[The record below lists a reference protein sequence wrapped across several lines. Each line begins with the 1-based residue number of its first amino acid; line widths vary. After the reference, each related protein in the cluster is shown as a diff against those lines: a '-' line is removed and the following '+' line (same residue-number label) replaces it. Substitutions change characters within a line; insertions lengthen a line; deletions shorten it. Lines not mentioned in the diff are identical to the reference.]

1 MNQKSLSVQSK
12 THKQILS
19 FLKIRKISKVYSE
32 FSSSLNTKESLAVAV
47 SGGPDSL
54 ALAYLAKCY
63 SIKNKITAKFFLV
76 DHNLRPESTK
86 EAASVKK
93 ILQKVGITCK
103 ILNWIGKKPSR
114 NIQSLAREARYSL
127 LAKECKKNN
136 IKHLLLGHHSNDLF
150 ENFLIRVVRGSGL
163 KGLVSFNK
171 SVKYKDEDLNILRP
185 LLNLEKNDLINISKI
200 VFKFFIKDPSNIN
213 EIYKRTRIRTL
224 LESLEKEGLDLKK
237 LKLTIDNLRDSD
249 ESIKFYVKKNLKD
262 NSTHIK
268 TKDTYILNHNFF
280 DQSHEVVFRSLT
292 FVIQQIGKKYYPPRG
307 KSIDELI
314 NRITLK
320 VFSKITL
327 GGCFVESV
335 NETILIS
342 RETPI
347 KLKFCNNLTLV

>member
-1 MNQKSLSVQSK
+1 MNQKSLSVQNK

-19 FLKIRKISKVYSE
+19 FLKNQKISKVYSE
-32 FSSSLNTKESLAVAV
+32 FSSSLNTRENLAVAV

-54 ALAYLAKCY
+54 VLAYLAKCY

-76 DHNLRPESTK
+76 DHKLRPESTK

-93 ILQKVGITCK
+93 ILQKVGIKCK
-103 ILNWIGKKPSR
+103 VLRWKGKKPSR

-163 KGLVSFNK
+163 NGLVSFNK
-171 SVKYKDEDLNILRP
+171 NVKYKDEDLNILRP

-213 EIYKRTRIRTL
+213 VIYKRTRIRNL
-224 LESLEKEGLDLKK
+224 LESLKKEGLDLKK

-249 ESIKFYVKKNLKD
+249 KSIKFYVRKNLED
-262 NSTHIK
+262 NSVYIK
-268 TKDTYILNHNFF
+268 TKGTYILNNDFF

-292 FVIQQIGKKYYPPRG
+292 FIIQKIGRKYYPVRG
-307 KSIDELI
+307 KSINELI
-314 NRITLK
+314 NQITLK
-320 VFSKITL
+320 KLSKITL

-342 RETPI
+342 RENTN
-347 KLKFCNNLTLV
+347 KVKVL

>member
-1 MNQKSLSVQSK
+1 MNQKNFNVQNK
-12 THKQILS
+12 THKKILS
-19 FLKIRKISKVYSE
+19 FLKNKKISKVYSE
-32 FSSSLNTKESLAVAV
+32 FSSSLNTRENLAVAV

-63 SIKNKITAKFFLV
+63 SIKNNITVKFFLV
-76 DHNLRPESTK
+76 DHRLRAESTK

-93 ILQKVGITCK
+93 LLQKNGITCK
-103 ILNWIGKKPSR
+103 VLSWKGKKPSR

-127 LAKECKKNN
+127 LEKQCKKNN

-163 KGLVSFNK
+163 NGLVSFNK
-171 SVKYKDEDLNILRP
+171 SVKYKDKDLIILRP
-185 LLNLEKNDLINISKI
+185 LLNLEKNDLINISRI
-200 VFKFFIKDPSNIN
+200 VFNFFIKDPSNTN
-213 EIYKRTRIRTL
+213 EIYKRTRIRAL

-249 ESIKFYVKKNLKD
+249 KSIKFYVEKNVHD
-262 NSTHIK
+262 NSIHIK
-268 TKDTYILNHNFF
+268 AKDICILNRNFF

-292 FVIQQIGKKYYPPRG
+292 FVIQKIGKKYYPVRG
-307 KSIDELI
+307 KSINELI
-314 NRITLK
+314 NRITFK
-320 VFSKITL
+320 TFSKITL

-342 RETPI
+342 RE
-347 KLKFCNNLTLV
+347 NLNKVKVL

>member
-1 MNQKSLSVQSK
+1 MNQKSLSAQNR
-12 THKQILS
+12 THKKILS
-19 FLKIRKISKVYSE
+19 FLKNQKISKVYTE
-32 FSSSLNTKESLAVAV
+32 FSSSLNAGENLAVAV

-63 SIKNKITAKFFLV
+63 SIKNKITVKFFLIN
-76 DHNLRPESTK
+76 HKLRPESTK

-93 ILQKVGITCK
+93 ILKKAGIICEVLSWK
-103 ILNWIGKKPSR
+103 GKKPSR

-127 LAKECKKNN
+127 LVKECKKNN

-150 ENFLIRVVRGSGL
+150 ENFLIRIVRGSGL
-163 KGLVSFNK
+163 NGLVSFNK

-185 LLNLEKNDLINISKI
+185 LLNLEKNDLINITKI

-213 EIYKRTRIRTL
+213 ETYKRTRIRNL

-249 ESIKFYVKKNLKD
+249 RSIKFYVKKNLKD
-262 NSTHIK
+262 NSVHIK
-268 TKDTYILNHNFF
+268 TKSICILSHNFF

-292 FVIQQIGKKYYPPRG
+292 FVIQKIGKKYYPVRG
-307 KSIDELI
+307 KSISELI
-314 NRITLK
+314 NQISLK
-320 VFSKITL
+320 TFSKITL
-327 GGCFVESV
+327 GGCFVERV

-342 RETPI
+342 RENTN
-347 KLKFCNNLTLV
+347 KVKVL